1 MVDKKRLRARTV
13 LSSSPPPCIDLSRLE
28 MNSIYLKAGTSVAP
42 AWRVLSAM
50 ILSNGW
56 QFIISLER
64 SQLFL
69 IAVTDVGHWATE
81 LQGVYMLHAQGASL
95 VCTDVG
101 SVAVFKGYLQGVS
114 LSCTQLIL
122 MASPAVWCAAVC
134 QCCYKHDDD
143 KHVSTFSTLH
153 TATFSHT
160 A

>member
-1 MVDKKRLRARTV
+1 
-13 LSSSPPPCIDLSRLE
+13 

-50 ILSNGW
+50 IMSNGW

-69 IAVTDVGHWATE
+69 IAVTDVGQRAT
-81 LQGVYMLHAQGASL
+81 GCLHAQGASL

-114 LSCTQLIL
+114 LNI
-122 MASPAVWCAAVC
+122 
-134 QCCYKHDDD
+134 
-143 KHVSTFSTLH
+143 LH
-153 TATFSHT
+153 TANSHCQASCVVCGSVSVLLQT
-160 A
+160 R

>member
-50 ILSNGW
+50 IMSNGW

-69 IAVTDVGHWATE
+69 IAVTDVGDPTT
-81 LQGVYMLHAQGASL
+81 GCLHAQGASL

-122 MASPAVWCAAVC
+122 MSSPAVWCAAVY

-143 KHVSTFSTLH
+143 KHVSTLSTLH
-153 TATFSHT
+153 TATYTHI

>member
-1 MVDKKRLRARTV
+1 
-13 LSSSPPPCIDLSRLE
+13 

-69 IAVTDVGHWATE
+69 IAVTDVGQRAT
-81 LQGVYMLHAQGASL
+81 GCLHAQGASL

-143 KHVSTFSTLH
+143 KHVSTLATLH
-153 TATFSHT
+153 TATYSHT